1 MTGTIAKYEFLFT
14 IKRPGYLILTFGLP
28 VILGM
33 YAGFISLISVAT
45 AGAMASGLSAQIG
58 VVDKT
63 GLIETAERAAVEQ
76 KEQKE
81 AAEQTAKQSGRSNK
95 IPQLDA
101 LEAMVREVIPD
112 AQRYDTL
119 KAGRV
124 ALEAGEIDGLV
135 LVPEDYLQNRTL
147 DYYTRTWQM
156 FKGLS
161 APQQVRRQL
170 YVGVLERAELT
181 AEERAMIESRGK
193 GEGLTETAYYE
204 LGPDGKFLKVDTLS
218 RTVSFVLP
226 AAVAGILIVALL
238 INAGFLLAGVAEEKE
253 NKVFEVLF
261 SMVRVDHLLM
271 GKVLGLSAA
280 ALLQLVIWGA
290 MILPLP
296 FLTFLVIDQVVDFEW
311 HATSLLL
318 AALFFILGFLFYGS
332 LFVGI
337 GALGN
342 NVKES
347 QQYSTII
354 ALLPVIPM
362 VAFMSLLNSPNGIV
376 ARALAWFPPT
386 SAPAMMLRLAT
397 REVPLWDAA
406 VAALLLIVGIWISV
420 KIAARMLLVGGMM
433 RGQSLNPLKM
443 LRLLLNR

>member
-1 MTGTIAKYEFLFT
+1 MTRTIAKYEFLFT

-28 VILGM
+28 VILGL

-58 VVDKT
+58 VVDQT
-63 GLIETAERAAVEQ
+63 GLIEAAERAAAER
-76 KEQKE
+76 KEQQQ
-81 AAEQTAKQSGRSNK
+81 AEEQAGKKPVGNK
-95 IPQLDA
+95 KLPQLDA

-112 AQRYDTL
+112 AQRYDSIET
-119 KAGRV
+119 GRA
-124 ALEAGEIDGLV
+124 ALEAGKIDGLV
-135 LVPEDYLQNRTL
+135 LVPQDYLQQRSL

-181 AEERAMIESRGK
+181 PEERALIESRGK
-193 GEGLTETAYYE
+193 GEGFTETAYYE
-204 LGPDGKFLKVDTLS
+204 LGPDGKFLEVDTLS

-280 ALLQLVIWGA
+280 ALLQLFIWSA

-296 FLTFLVIDQVVDFEW
+296 FLTFLVIDQVIDFEW
-311 HATSLLL
+311 HVSSLLQ

-362 VAFMSLLNSPNGIV
+362 VAFMSLLNSPNGWV
-376 ARALAWFPPT
+376 ARALGWFPPT

-397 REVPLWDAA
+397 REVPVWDAA
-406 VAALLLIVGIWISV
+406 LAALLLIVGIWISI

-433 RGQSLNPLKM
+433 RGQSPNPLKM